1 MRLTHRPL
9 GVVGLVAVA
18 VVAMGLL
25 QGRLTVE
32 QAGKRGLVVLVVLV
46 VVDRILVPLAQ
57 ALVGP
62 RAQPEADGVAEQ
74 GALPPGATSAGE

>member
-1 MRLTHRPL
+1 MRLSHRPL

-18 VVAMGLL
+18 VVALGLL

-46 VVDRILVPLAQ
+46 VVDRFLVPLAQ

-62 RAQPEADGVAEQ
+62 RAEPEPEVPAEQ
-74 GALPPGATSAGE
+74 SALPPGTTSSGE